1 MQYKTELHLHTSPA
15 SPCADLTPR
24 EVADRYISYG
34 YTTVVVTNHYSDS
47 VNDCT
52 GETWRERVE
61 YYLRDWRALKEY
73 AGDKLNVLLGCELRF
88 PQNYNDYLVF
98 GLTEEFLYEHPDL
111 YMSDIATFSGFARA
125 HGLLLIQAHPF
136 RNGIVIVRPEYL
148 DGIEVFNGH
157 HGHDSRNQLADIYA
171 KRYHLLRTSGS
182 DFHHVSSVESAG
194 ILTSDPV
201 TSMEQL
207 VEILKS
213 GDCELICSGPAAK
226 LDGMKNMPAKYE

>member
-34 YTTVVVTNHYSDS
+34 YTTVVVTNHYSDI

-111 YMSDIATFSGFARA
+111 YTSDIATFSKFAREN
-125 HGLLLIQAHPF
+125 GLMLIQAHPF

-157 HGHDSRNQLADIYA
+157 SGHDSRNQIALAWA
-171 KRYHLLRTSGS
+171 KQYGMIPTSGS
-182 DFHHVSSVESAG
+182 DFHHPHQSGVGG
-194 ILTSDPV
+194 ILTEAPI

-207 VEILKS
+207 IATLRS
-213 GDCELICSGPAAK
+213 GNYTLVCSGPAAER
-226 LDGMKNMPAKYE
+226 DGMSDMSAKF